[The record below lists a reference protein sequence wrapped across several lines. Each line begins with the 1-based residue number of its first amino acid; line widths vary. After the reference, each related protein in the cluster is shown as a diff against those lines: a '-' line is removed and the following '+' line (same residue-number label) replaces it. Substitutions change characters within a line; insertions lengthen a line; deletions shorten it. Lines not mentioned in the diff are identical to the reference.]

1 MQAPA
6 STVLFTSTVVT
17 FFCAE
22 SHTVEHPLKS
32 LVFCIMNDVDESTA
46 LLPKKPIIKAVPERS
61 SDNPLLQKKKKLFS
75 DKMREFC
82 TWMSAFSRYG
92 LLVDPDCAGNKNEL
106 ESAPEAMEG
115 QAPASQQDK
124 TPPHKVLDS
133 PLLRQDRCKE
143 RATMDEGARVV
154 AVLGSGGRGKTS
166 LIREALHHSGR
177 SGGQSLGLI
186 ERTVC
191 AVLLFAF
198 QWLACSSNNNLPSF
212 CCSYMQLM
220 TRTRLTVSLNKGLL
234 R

>member
-1 MQAPA
+1 
-6 STVLFTSTVVT
+6 
-17 FFCAE
+17 
-22 SHTVEHPLKS
+22 VEHPLKS
-32 LVFCIMNDVDESTA
+32 LVFCIMSDVDESTA
-46 LLPKKPIIKAVPERS
+46 LLPKKPIIKAVSERS

-75 DKMREFC
+75 DRMGCELSE
-82 TWMSAFSRYG
+82 WMSALRRYG
-92 LLVDPDCAGNKNEL
+92 LLTDPDCAENKNEL

-124 TPPHKVLDS
+124 TPPHKVPDS
-133 PLLRQDRCKE
+133 PLLRQHRRKE

-154 AVLGSGGRGKTS
+154 AVVGTGGRGKTS
-166 LIREALHHSGR
+166 LVRDALHHIGR
-177 SGGQSLGLI
+177 SGEQSVGPI
-186 ERTVC
+186 QRTVC

-220 TRTRLTVSLNKGLL
+220 TRTRWTVSLNKGLL